1 MNEKDL
7 EMLTDLIDSCSI
19 SQTARRLYTTQ
30 PAVTKQ
36 LKKLEEVLESRCFCG
51 LPEG

>member
-19 SQTARRLYTTQ
+19 SQTARRLYTARRSLLWCTPTAFRQ
-30 PAVTKQ
+30 
-36 LKKLEEVLESRCFCG
+36 SFW
-51 LPEG
+51 